1 MFEIPAN
8 SLEVQITINAL
19 MKARICMDLLRKLR
33 GIVPRTDKNKPN
45 TWIQALND
53 EFKQS
58 IDNEIFK
65 CIFFL
70 PRLPLAFEK

>member
-1 MFEIPAN
+1 MLN
-8 SLEVQITINAL
+8 TIEMINL
-19 MKARICMDLLRKLR
+19 ISCKLT
-33 GIVPRTDKNKPN
+33 RTDKNKPN
-45 TWIQALND
+45 TYIEALND

-70 PRLPLAFEK
+70 PRMPLAFEK